1 MHAVIFDI
9 DGTLLRSA
17 AVDDAL
23 YRQAV
28 RDVLGGVSL
37 RASLHDYEFVTD
49 SGVLRSILEDNG
61 IARTRANLEAV
72 RDCFVELLATHI
84 AQHGPFVEI
93 PGAKALL
100 SSLSVSPQ
108 HAVAMATGGW
118 RPSAEL
124 KLRSAGIDF
133 AGLPLVTSDD
143 HIERTAIME
152 TALHRLGEDFASVS
166 YYGDGPWD
174 RQACAI
180 LGWQFVPVGTELDGL
195 TSYIGH
201 APIFEDVRA
210 MTADDMDAVFRVRT
224 SVVENRLSLEELREL
239 GLTPES
245 VATMLKRGDLAG
257 WCGLS
262 DGEVV
267 GFSLATASTREVDAL
282 FVLPEYC
289 GRGTGQALLDIA
301 VHHLRRLAPGTVR
314 LRTDPEMPAYGF
326 YRKRG
331 WKDTGDAH
339 AGSGDVVLEL
349 E

>member
-9 DGTLLRSA
+9 DGTLLHSA

-28 RDVLGGVSL
+28 RDVLGSVSL
-37 RASLHDYEFVTD
+37 RAGLHDYDFVTD
-49 SGVLRSILEDNG
+49 TGILRSILEDNA
-61 IARTRANLEAV
+61 IARSRAHLEAV
-72 RDCFVELLATHI
+72 RNRFVELLAMHI

-100 SSLSVSPQ
+100 SSLSASPQ
-108 HAVAMATGGW
+108 HAVALATGGW
-118 RPSAEL
+118 HASAGL

-152 TALHRLGEDFASVS
+152 TALHRLGDDFASVS

-180 LGWQFVPVGTELDGL
+180 LGWRFVPVGTALDGL

-201 APIFEDVRA
+201 APVFEDVRT
-210 MTADDMDAVFRVRT
+210 MTSDDVDAVFHVRR
-224 SVVENRLSLEELREL
+224 SIAENRLSPEEPRKP

-245 VATMLKRGDLAG
+245 VATMLKKGDLAG
-257 WCGLS
+257 WCALS
-262 DGEVV
+262 DGDMV
-267 GFSLATASTREVDAL
+267 GFSLATASTREVNAL

-326 YRKRG
+326 CRRRG

-339 AGSGDVVLEL
+339 EGSGDVFLEL